1 MVQSIALEYIFVEPD
16 VPRLK
21 LMTNIRDRIT
31 VTLLPK

>member
-1 MVQSIALEYIFVEPD
+1 MVQSIVLEYIFVEPD
-16 VPRLK
+16 ILRLK